1 MTVYKAGFPAG
12 VPGKMLNYFTSR
24 NIAIFVSA
32 LFIVSYLMLLGII
45 MTIDRLLYVNW
56 DHELDASK
64 SGEDLMANKSQG
76 TWYVSF
82 ELPPGKRALARATET
97 FPNEREAKKFARAKL
112 VETPN
117 VTAGTLNPHLPKRA
131 IAPTLMLEWL
141 DESG

>member
-56 DHELDASK
+56 DHKLDAPMIQPVRRGSH
-64 SGEDLMANKSQG
+64 G
-76 TWYVSF
+76 
-82 ELPPGKRALARATET
+82 
-97 FPNEREAKKFARAKL
+97 
-112 VETPN
+112 
-117 VTAGTLNPHLPKRA
+117 
-131 IAPTLMLEWL
+131 
-141 DESG
+141 

>member
-56 DHELDASK
+56 DHELDAPMIQPARRGSH
-64 SGEDLMANKSQG
+64 
-76 TWYVSF
+76 
-82 ELPPGKRALARATET
+82 GK
-97 FPNEREAKKFARAKL
+97 
-112 VETPN
+112 
-117 VTAGTLNPHLPKRA
+117 
-131 IAPTLMLEWL
+131 
-141 DESG
+141 